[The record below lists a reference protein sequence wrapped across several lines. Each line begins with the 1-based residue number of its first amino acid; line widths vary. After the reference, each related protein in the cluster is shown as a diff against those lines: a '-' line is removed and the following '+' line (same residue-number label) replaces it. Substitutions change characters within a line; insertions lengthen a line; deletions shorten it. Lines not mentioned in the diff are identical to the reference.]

1 MLSEPSLWIGA
12 LESASVFI
20 AILAAIGVSFL
31 MGE

>member
-1 MLSEPSLWIGA
+1 MLEPSLLIGA
-12 LESASVFI
+12 LESALVTL

>member
-1 MLSEPSLWIGA
+1 MPEPSLLIGA
-12 LESASVFI
+12 LESALVTL